1 MPRPRATITDVAR
14 TAGVSK
20 ATVSAVLNDSSPVS
34 PELRLRVLDAVE
46 ALDYHP
52 TRGTAARAAPR
63 NRSIGVLVKELDNPY
78 FAGVIEGVRSHAD
91 EHGYA
96 LLVAS
101 SERDPD
107 DERRSVALLT
117 AADVAGLIVTPV
129 LDEHADLSHL
139 FELKRRQVPFVLLG
153 GVRGV
158 PASLVGVDNLT
169 ASRAAGEHLI
179 ARGYARI
186 VHFGGPPGS
195 TQADE
200 RVDGLR
206 RACGAARVPFTDAD
220 VIPAGAHLE
229 DGYRAALAYFGSVAP
244 GARPTAVT
252 CFNDL
257 VALGVCR
264 ALAERGLRVPDDVA
278 VVGYDDIPLLEY
290 LPVPLT
296 SVRVPTFEMGRLA
309 AELLLRHVEGGG
321 AVATQKIYLDAE
333 LVVRGSTPPRGAP
346 AAAADGAGPPPPEV
360 TPEVTPGVTRA

>member
-1 MPRPRATITDVAR
+1 MKTPPPSRSTINDVAR
-14 TAGVSK
+14 AAGVSK

-46 ALDYHP
+46 ALDYRP
-52 TRGTAARAAPR
+52 TRGTAARANPR
-63 NRSIGVLVKELDNPY
+63 GRSIGVLVKELDNPY
-78 FAGVIEGVRSHAD
+78 FAGVIAGVRAHAD
-91 EHGYA
+91 ANGYA
-96 LLVAS
+96 VLVAS

-107 DERRSVALLT
+107 AERQAVSLLT
-117 AADVAGLIVTPV
+117 AGLTAGDVAGLIVTPV
-129 LDEHADLSHL
+129 LDDDADLSHL

-153 GVRGV
+153 GIRGV

-179 ARGYARI
+179 ALGHTRI
-186 VHFGGPPGS
+186 VHFGGPAGS

-206 RACGAARVPFTDAD
+206 RACSAERVPFTDDD

-229 DGYRAALAYFGSVAP
+229 DGYRAARAYLAATPAS
-244 GARPTAVT
+244 ARATAVT

-257 VALGVCR
+257 VAVGVCR
-264 ALAERGLRVPDDVA
+264 ALGEAGLHIPNDVA

-296 SVRVPTFEMGRLA
+296 SVRVPTVEMGRMA
-309 AELLLRHVEGGG
+309 AELLLRHVDGGPG
-321 AVATQKIYLDAE
+321 VPTQKIYLDAE
-333 LVVRGSTPPRGAP
+333 LVVRGSTGRGP
-346 AAAADGAGPPPPEV
+346 AARPPDDGAGAA
-360 TPEVTPGVTRA
+360 G